1 MGGSGTGTVASSA
14 TRTYATLSQLKQYLA
29 VRNSDTFTASAAT
42 DLLTVTKSRITW
54 TTGDPVVVSTA
65 GTLPSP
71 LAASTVYYVIAVADL
86 TMQLATS
93 SANAEAGTEIDLTT
107 AGSGVH
113 TITKAVTDNELLE
126 DLLEEAVAYIE
137 SRTGKIFEA
146 VTNTRYYRQDAVD
159 YLTLYLDEDLLTVT
173 TLTEGDEDGTEIP
186 LTDYW
191 LLPRNDGP
199 PYRRIELKADS
210 DYSWDW
216 ATDGEISVE
225 GTWGFSATA
234 PGDIVRAAVKLAAY
248 LYRQKDSQ
256 VWDVVAVP
264 DAGIIQVPQGIPAT
278 VKRIIAKYQ
287 NPLE

>member
-29 VRNSDTFTASAAT
+29 VRNSDTFTASAST

-54 TTGDPVVVSTA
+54 TMGDAVMVSTS

-93 SANAEAGTEIDLTT
+93 SANAAAGTEIDITT
-107 AGSGVH
+107 AGSGTH
-113 TITKAVTDNELLE
+113 TITKAITDDDLLD
-126 DLLEEAVAYIE
+126 DLLEAAAAYIE
-137 SRTGKIFEA
+137 SRTGKIFEP
-146 VTNTRYYRQDAVD
+146 VTDTRYYRQDAVD

-186 LTDYW
+186 STDYW

-199 PYRRIELKADS
+199 PYRRIELRADS

-216 ATDGEISVE
+216 ATDGEISVA
-225 GTWGFSATA
+225 GTWGFSTSA
-234 PGDIVRAAVKLAAY
+234 PADIVRGVVILAAY

-278 VKRIIAKYQ
+278 VRRIIGKYQ